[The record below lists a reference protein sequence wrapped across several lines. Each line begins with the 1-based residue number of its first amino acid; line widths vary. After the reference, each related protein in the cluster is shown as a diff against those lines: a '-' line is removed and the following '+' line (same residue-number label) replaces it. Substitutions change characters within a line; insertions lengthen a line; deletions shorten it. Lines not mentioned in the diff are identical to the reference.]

1 MAEQKRF
8 CIVASNH
15 TGLIAAWEGGAHE
28 NRKFL
33 GNREVLAELDADD
46 DQAAL
51 QKWRAINQGL
61 PPCAVNA

>member
-15 TGLIAAWEGGAHE
+15 TGLVAAWEGDARE
-28 NRKFL
+28 NKQYL
-33 GNREVLAELDADD
+33 GNREVLAEIDALN

-51 QKWRAINQGL
+51 QKWRAINQGV
-61 PPCAVNA
+61 PPCAANA